1 MDTPQTS
8 KDAAEEGILL
18 LEGWMIG
25 AALFPLA
32 MEEVVRLPPSNDD

>member
-1 MDTPQTS
+1 MDMPEQ
-8 KDAAEEGILL
+8 AFLL

-32 MEEVVRLPPSNDD
+32 MEEVARNPPANDD